1 MTLTDAVAETSP
13 TRTATPT
20 DADLLDRFASILA
33 EIAATAA
40 EREATRTLPHTEME
54 RLRLAGF
61 GALRLPVAA
70 GGHGASLRQLILL
83 LQALGAADSN
93 LPQALRQHFFQ
104 VELLLLA
111 PDDADNARWLERV
124 AAGDLFGS
132 GTTEPHGSAIG
143 EVRTVLRTEPDGTL
157 RLSGRKIYGTGNAYA
172 QWIPVGAVDERG
184 TPVVPVVPVDREG
197 VTLLDDW
204 DGFGQRLTATSTT
217 VFEDVLVH
225 PDEVRRFST
234 GGPARGGAGLHQTVL
249 LAALSGVIEASAREL
264 TEQVRAKRRVYFTG
278 TGELPRHDAVVQEQ
292 VGRARAAADTSRYI
306 VDGVARELEDAWAV
320 WWRADASAEAV
331 DARFVDVELAVSSAQ
346 VVLSELALQT
356 TSHLLDVLGASS
368 LSTGLGL
375 DRHWRNAR
383 ALASHNPYPFKARL
397 LGDHA
402 LNGTEPPGFAVGKDV
417 GEKR

>member
-1 MTLTDAVAETSP
+1 MTLARPA
-13 TRTATPT
+13 TRPSRQAAPT
-20 DADLLDRFASILA
+20 DAELHARFAPLFA

-40 EREATRTLPHTEME
+40 EREATGALAHREME
-54 RLRLAGF
+54 QLRLAGF
-61 GALRLPVAA
+61 GALRLPVER
-70 GGHGASLRQLILL
+70 GGHGASLRQLVGLL
-83 LQALGAADSN
+83 LALGAADSN
-93 LPQALRQHFFQ
+93 LPQALRQHFYQ
-104 VELLLLA
+104 VEQLLRA
-111 PDDADNARWLERV
+111 PDAAGNARWLTRV
-124 AAGDLFGS
+124 AEGDLFGS
-132 GTTEPHGSAIG
+132 GTTEPRGSAIG
-143 EVRTVLRTEPDGTL
+143 EVNTVLRTEADGTL
-157 RLSGRKIYGTGNAYA
+157 RLTGRKIYGTGNAYA
-172 QWIPVGAVDERG
+172 QWIPVGAVDEHG

-225 PDEVRRFST
+225 PDEVRRFA
-234 GGPARGGAGLHQTVL
+234 GDGPSRGGSGLHQTVL

-264 TEQVRAKRRVYFTG
+264 ADQVRAKRRVYFTG

-292 VGRARAAADTSRYI
+292 VGRARAAADAARLI
-306 VDGVARELEDAWAV
+306 VDGIGRELEDAWAV
-320 WWRADASAEAV
+320 WLQADASADEI

-368 LSTGLGL
+368 LSTSLGL

-383 ALASHNPYPFKARL
+383 ALASHNPYPFKARQ

-402 LNGTEPPGFAVGKDV
+402 LNGTVPPGFAVGRDV
-417 GEKR
+417 GDKH

>member
-1 MTLTDAVAETSP
+1 MTLTEAVA
-13 TRTATPT
+13 RDARNAAPT
-20 DADLLDRFASILA
+20 DAELLARFEALFA
-33 EIAATAA
+33 EIAASAA
-40 EREATRTLPHTEME
+40 AREEARELAQREME

-61 GALRLPVAA
+61 GALRLPVEL
-70 GGHGASLRQLILL
+70 GGHGASLRQLIAL
-83 LQALGAADSN
+83 LQSLGAADSN

-104 VELLLLA
+104 VELLLLDPA
-111 PDDADNARWLERV
+111 EGDNARWLERV

-132 GTTEPHGSAIG
+132 GTTEPRGSALG
-143 EVRTVLRTEPDGTL
+143 EVNTVLRTAPDGTL

-172 QWIPVGAVDERG
+172 QWIPVGAVDEQG
-184 TPVVPVVPVDREG
+184 SPVVPVVPVDRDG

-217 VFEDVLVH
+217 VFEDVLVQ
-225 PDEVRRFST
+225 PDEVRRFT
-234 GGPARGGAGLHQTVL
+234 GDGPARGGAGLHQAVL
-249 LAALSGVIEASAREL
+249 LAALSGVTEASAREL
-264 TEQVRAKRRVYFTG
+264 ADQVRAKRRVYFTG

-292 VGRARAAADTSRYI
+292 VGRARAAADASRLI
-306 VDGVARELEDAWAV
+306 VDGIGRELEDAWAV
-320 WWRADASAEAV
+320 WTSAGASAEEI

-368 LSTGLGL
+368 LSTSLGL

-397 LGDHA
+397 LGDHV
-402 LNGTEPPGFAVGKDV
+402 LNGTEPPGFAVGRDV
-417 GEKR
+417 GDKR